1 MYRKVSF
8 KTEFRPSSLKVSKA
22 DPESS
27 GMESNGAS
35 NKMGCKSDLAII
47 LKYYLSTHCLCLR
60 LELVFFGVMKNTCK
74 HCQPL

>member
-1 MYRKVSF
+1 MILIVSICF
-8 KTEFRPSSLKVSKA
+8 GNFQ
-22 DPESS
+22 ESS